1 MQIFP
6 LLVCGNIPLS
16 ILKIS
21 DNLKAGSVELNAG
34 FYCILRSI
42 LI

>member
-6 LLVCGNIPLS
+6 LLVCGNPLS

-21 DNLKAGSVELNAG
+21 DNLKAGSVELKAG